1 MKKNVKKII
10 KVKAYVRM
18 ELVYFGTK
26 VRLLSIFTSAEGSF
40 NTMMLHGAMTI
51 SPVNQAGLSEKS
63 S

>member
-1 MKKNVKKII
+1 M
-10 KVKAYVRM
+10 KAYVRM